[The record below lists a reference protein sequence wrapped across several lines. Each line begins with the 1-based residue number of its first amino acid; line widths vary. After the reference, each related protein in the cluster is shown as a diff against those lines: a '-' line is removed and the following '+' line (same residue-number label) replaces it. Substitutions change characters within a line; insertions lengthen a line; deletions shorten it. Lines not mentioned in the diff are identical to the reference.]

1 MAKLTKIAKWLFGLY
16 FIFVSGGWL
25 YTFITNET
33 KDAFGL
39 FSVSCGVFAL
49 CGIIVRAVGSST
61 KSHLEGKRGDIYQTL
76 NCATWWTCTG
86 TVYIFGLFMNI
97 VAMLPGFLFLLF
109 SLFIWL
115 EWLRL
120 VFLSCRADKANKS
133 HV

>member
-49 CGIIVRAVGSST
+49 CASSSRSR
-61 KSHLEGKRGDIYQTL
+61 KLHKKPLGRERGDI
-76 NCATWWTCTG
+76 
-86 TVYIFGLFMNI
+86 I
-97 VAMLPGFLFLLF
+97 
-109 SLFIWL
+109 
-115 EWLRL
+115 
-120 VFLSCRADKANKS
+120 K
-133 HV
+133 H